1 MDLQF
6 LFLSSSS
13 LPKSLKKKEK
23 KKNDRVAKRR
33 NPLFSRT
40 IQKLNNTVSSGVRW
54 ELKRIPTGLSICR
67 GNCANGLG
75 GGGGGEMRERKS
87 FLSGER
93 RSVLLLISTRQQIS
107 REHEGGRKG
116 DHRIK
121 PDFIAHAKFLWI
133 PPQSLVPRS
142 PRLPRWT
149 KICTGE
155 EKLINNLIQ
164 CKNEFLSVGRSER
177 PSSQRG
183 FLFSFFFPPHSLR
196 ECSVFDCTK

>member
-1 MDLQF
+1 MGI
-6 LFLSSSS
+6 
-13 LPKSLKKKEK
+13 
-23 KKNDRVAKRR
+23 KKNSYGALNLSWKLCKRV
-33 NPLFSRT
+33 
-40 IQKLNNTVSSGVRW
+40 
-54 ELKRIPTGLSICR
+54 
-67 GNCANGLG
+67 G

-183 FLFSFFFPPHSLR
+183 FLFSFFFSPSLVTR
-196 ECSVFDCTK
+196 VFRVRLYEIKAEFSRGNRNNRRGISSRN